1 MKDREIRKID
11 MYRKIDKERERQ
23 RARERVKWKDTEIDK
38 EK

>member
-23 RARERVKWKDTEIDK
+23 RERERVKWKDTEIDH